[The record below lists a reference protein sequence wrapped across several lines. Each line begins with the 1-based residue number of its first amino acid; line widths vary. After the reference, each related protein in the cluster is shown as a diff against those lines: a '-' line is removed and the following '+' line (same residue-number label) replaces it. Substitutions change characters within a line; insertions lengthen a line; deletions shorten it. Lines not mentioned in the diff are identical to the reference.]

1 MKIKLFFLFS
11 CLYGFASAQ
20 TADLLDVRFQL
31 SGKAQNVS
39 KLGLPITTPLNT
51 PVTFYDSSI
60 KQFVSNYSGNS
71 TYFYKVNYVE
81 SELFKTAIAGDF
93 TIEAYIKAT
102 SNTNMC
108 AVSAQEVGGF
118 GIEQSGSNSLLQ
130 FWYNTTR
137 SAKMKTGSQR
147 IYYSLNPSY
156 DHVVFTVSP
165 SRKIVKAYYN
175 GVEKG
180 KSTIAGVYRPPSNS
194 LAHWLAMG
202 GDASILSDA
211 QYAWNGNIAFT
222 RMYST
227 ALTTA
232 QVKVLYGQVQA
243 RLALTKVEDLRV
255 MITNKLVAYLGSAS
269 DSLKKA
275 TAERLL
281 NEGWDLM
288 GTMNTTDIDIQR
300 YLKKIEIALSDLI
313 PSESKY
319 PNFAVISDPHV
330 GNTNRWSVK
339 INRTIDQLL
348 SQKTKLDAV
357 FVTGDITD
365 GGEPAELADAKNIF
379 SRLAAVV
386 PVYYM
391 MGNHDWYYKDTPNN
405 SDNSGVDFS
414 KTFDQPANQY
424 LEIKGYPFITI
435 SMESSNQV
443 NAYATVSKNFLTA
456 KLIQASTDYPGKP
469 IFLFVHV
476 PASGTVYGAYN
487 IGGED
492 NWGTSGLKEICEQY
506 PQLVVFSG
514 HSHYPIGDERSIHQD
529 KFTSINV
536 GSLTYAEMETGLS
549 TSYHPPGNNQ
559 ITEGCFVS
567 ITDGNDINIKRWDFT
582 RKEEI
587 KSGWLIKAPFTK
599 TNFAYAARTGG
610 IAPYFLKSDK
620 AIVTSI
626 TDNGCKVIFPQG
638 QDDDLVHHYLVEVL
652 DENNVVLTT
661 ARYTIFSGFYL
672 NSETPKTLSW
682 DVLGLAPSTK
692 YTISVTAV
700 DSYENVSPQPI
711 VSKQFKT
718 KAYKV
723 NAKAKLVMSDLL
735 AVNFKANGSAVDV
748 SPRNFS
754 ITAGSQLPNTIYD
767 KSIKQYIN
775 RANGNSKQYFKV
787 DYQSDSVFKNT
798 LQNGFSLETYLK
810 TSSKDVMSPVSSQ
823 ESGGFGIEQAREGN
837 LEFWFRKSMST
848 YETLSVGQLDTGRYY
863 HVVFSWDNTSK
874 KLAGYVNGILINEKT
889 LRNRDELVFSATQAA
904 QWIGI
909 GGDANSE
916 NVQSP
921 FIGDISTTRLY
932 SKALSRDEVVLAY
945 QQIKNRSGLS
955 NVDDLNVALTVSIPD
970 QIRTDASR
978 ANTLNKL
985 LAKGWALMGNLS
997 TTEAEIVAFLNQL
1010 KRE

>member
-1 MKIKLFFLFS
+1 MKIKLFLVFLFL
-11 CLYGFASAQ
+11 CLHGVVSAQ
-20 TADLLDVRFQL
+20 TADLVDVRFQL
-31 SGKAQNVS
+31 GGKAQNGS
-39 KLGLPITTPLNT
+39 KLALPITTPLNT
-51 PVTFYDSSI
+51 PVTFYESSI

-71 TYFYKVNYVE
+71 TYFYKVDYAD

-108 AVSAQEVGGF
+108 AISAQEVGGF

-130 FWYNTTR
+130 LWYNTTR
-137 SAKMKTGSQR
+137 SAKIKTGSQS
-147 IYYSLNPSY
+147 IYDGLNPSY

-165 SRKIVKAYYN
+165 SRKLIKAYYN

-180 KSTIAGVYRPPSNS
+180 KSAIAGVYRPPSNS
-194 LAHWLAMG
+194 LAHWLAIG

-232 QVKVLYGQVQA
+232 QIRGLYDQVQA
-243 RLALTKVEDLRV
+243 RLRLTKVEDLKV
-255 MITNKLVAYLGSAS
+255 MITNKLVAYVGSTS
-269 DSLKKA
+269 DPLKKS
-275 TAERLL
+275 TAENFL
-281 NEGWDLM
+281 NEGWNLM
-288 GTMNTTDIDIQR
+288 GSMNTTDINIQS
-300 YLKKIEIALSDLI
+300 YLKEIEKQLSDLK

-339 INRTIDQLL
+339 VNRAIDQLL

-386 PVYYM
+386 PVYYV
-391 MGNHDWYYKDTPNN
+391 MGNHDWYYKDTPND
-405 SDNSGVDFS
+405 SDNSGVDFL
-414 KTFDQPANQY
+414 KTFNQPANQY

-435 SMESSNQV
+435 SMESSNQA
-443 NAYATVSKNFLTA
+443 NGYATNSQNFLTA

-476 PASGTVYGAYN
+476 PAAGTVYGSYN

-492 NWGTSGLKEICEQY
+492 NWGTSGLKAICEKY

-549 TSYHPPGNNQ
+549 TTYHPPGNNQ

-567 ITDGNDINIKRWDFT
+567 ITDGNSINIKRWDFT

-587 KSGWLIKAPFTK
+587 KSPWLIKAPFTK
-599 TNFAYAARTGG
+599 KNFTYAARTGG
-610 IAPYFLKSDK
+610 AAPYFLKSDK
-620 AIVTSI
+620 PIVTSI
-626 TDNGCKVIFPQG
+626 TDNRCRVTFPQG
-638 QDDDLVHHYLVEVL
+638 QDDHVVHHYLIEVM
-652 DENNVVLTT
+652 DENNIALST
-661 ARYTIFSGFYL
+661 ARYPIFSGFYL

-692 YTISVTAV
+692 YTISVAAV
-700 DSYENVSPQPI
+700 DSYGNVSVQPI
-711 VSKQFKT
+711 ISKQFKT

-723 NAKAKLVMSDLL
+723 NAKAKLAVSDLL
-735 AVNFKANGSAVDV
+735 VVNFKADGSAVDA
-748 SPRNFS
+748 SPKNFS
-754 ITAGSQLPNTIYD
+754 IVSGSKLPNTIYD

-775 RANGNSKQYFKV
+775 RANGNSKQFFKV
-787 DYQSDSVFKNT
+787 DYQNDSVFKKT

-810 TSSKDVMSPVSSQ
+810 TSSKNVMSPISSQ
-823 ESGGFGIEQAREGN
+823 ESGGFGIEQSREGN
-837 LEFWFRKSMST
+837 LEFWFRKGMIT
-848 YETLSVGQLDTGRYY
+848 YETLSVGELDTGRYY
-863 HVVFSWDNTSK
+863 HVVFSWDNSSK

-889 LRNRDELVFSATQAA
+889 LRNRDELVFSATAAA

-909 GGDANSE
+909 GGDANTE

-921 FIGDISTTRLY
+921 FIGDIATTRLY
-932 SKALSRDEVVLAY
+932 SKAISRDEVVLAY

-955 NVDDLNVALTVSIPD
+955 NVDDLNTVLTISIPD
-970 QIRTDASR
+970 KVKNYPSKTKAL
-978 ANTLNKL
+978 NTLL
-985 LAKGWALMGNLS
+985 TKGWALMGNLS
-997 TTEAEIVAFLNQL
+997 TTENEIISFLN
-1010 KRE
+1010 KVN